1 MAGDWTYIGL
11 VLDSFTFWVTGIVI
25 VGGTAYFLMSA
36 PNSFGS
42 VDQMD
47 LIDNWDANHC
57 RIFFGGDYK
66 LFSYATADTVCWKLA
81 FGGDKEFLVS
91 TFWSQSLWL

>member
-1 MAGDWTYIGL
+1 MRDRVIALKKKEFIIY
-11 VLDSFTFWVTGIVI
+11 SQVTGLVI

-36 PNSFGS
+36 PNSFGN

-57 RIFFGGDYK
+57 RIFYGGDYK
-66 LFSYATADTVCWKLA
+66 LFSYTTADTVTINTMK
-81 FGGDKEFLVS
+81 
-91 TFWSQSLWL
+91 